1 MGCRG
6 SYVASLYV
14 AKGSSKGR
22 YEIFFGICFV
32 YLKKICSKIRRKKKL
47 WDRWDAI
54 GISNIHVA
62 GCCRRKKGMMS

>member
-32 YLKKICSKIRRKKKL
+32 YLKKICSKIRRKKKKTY
-47 WDRWDAI
+47 
-54 GISNIHVA
+54 GIDGMPLGYQIFMLQDVA
-62 GCCRRKKGMMS
+62 GEKRG